1 MTRRVI
7 VTGSRYWSDRAAVRR
22 ALEGEYLAL
31 ESGRLVVVHGGC
43 ASGADAY
50 AAEWC
55 RQNNGWDLL
64 TEESHAADWDR
75 YGKAAGPIR
84 NGQMVAKGADLVL
97 AFLQPD
103 APNNGTRNCIK
114 LARAAGIPVRT
125 YPQESP

>member
-7 VTGSRYWSDRAAVRR
+7 VTGSRKWADRVAVHRALDEQYR
-22 ALEGEYLAL
+22 ALEAGHLT
-31 ESGRLVVVHGGC
+31 VVHGGC

-55 RQNNGWDLL
+55 WWNVEASVVQ
-64 TEESHAADWDR
+64 ESHAADWDR
-75 YGKAAGPIR
+75 HGKAAGPIR

-97 AFLQPD
+97 AFLQPG

-125 YPQESP
+125 HPEERT